1 MTSAPPKVAPHDI
14 DAERVVLA
22 ALMVRPETI
31 FELRAKLVTE
41 DFFTLENR
49 LIWEAI
55 GRQHEARKPHDY
67 VAIVG
72 ALRDSGSLSKIG
84 SDDAEG
90 AQRLSDIVN
99 NYGISVSNVEYFA
112 RRMREMAD
120 RRRLLEFAYRVSD
133 IAYNGD
139 GDDLQGEIAVEA
151 TALLRRSESKS
162 RKFQQ
167 VVAAAQDTAARNRQA
182 RAEGKSLGA
191 MTGIPRF
198 DKLVGGFS
206 GPRLIVIAARPKCG
220 KSAFLNT
227 FGIHAA
233 STGFPGYIN
242 TIELQDEELGMRGL
256 ASVSGENIT
265 RLHRGYQAEHDRA
278 AAAINELG
286 DLPLWIDDATRSLE
300 GFCAQAAYHVH
311 RHGVRWVAVD
321 HIGLMRTN
329 KRFANRNDQM
339 GEISWTLKELAK
351 SLGIPVIA
359 LSQLSRLCDKEN
371 RRPRPDDLR
380 DSGNLEQDA
389 DMVVMLHVPQ
399 SKRDDAQR
407 QLFLGVPANRT
418 GPSCWLKEEF
428 VFDGPKQQIYEAPL
442 PEPAPHYTDE

>member
-1 MTSAPPKVAPHDI
+1 MTSVPPKVAPHDA

-22 ALMVRPETI
+22 ALMLRPESI

-41 DFFTLENR
+41 DFFTYATQLV
-49 LIWEAI
+49 WEAI
-55 GRQHEARKPHDY
+55 GRQHEARKPHDF
-67 VAIVG
+67 VALVG
-72 ALRDSGSLSKIG
+72 VMRDTGDLEKIG
-84 SDDAEG
+84 GAEFI
-90 AQRLSDIVN
+90 SDIVN
-99 NYGISVSNVEYFA
+99 NYGISVSNVAYFA
-112 RRMREMAD
+112 DRMRDMAD
-120 RRRLLEFAYRVSD
+120 RRRLLIFASRVSD

-139 GDDLQGEIAVEA
+139 GQNLQGEVAVEA

-162 RKFQQ
+162 RKFSA
-167 VVAAAQDTAARNRQA
+167 VVASAQDTAARNRKA

-191 MTGIPRF
+191 MTGIQRF
-198 DKLVGGFS
+198 DQLTGGFG
-206 GPRLIVIAARPKCG
+206 GPRLVVVAARPKCG
-220 KSAFLNT
+220 KSALLNQ

-256 ASVSGENIT
+256 ASVSGQNIT
-265 RLHRGYQAEHDRA
+265 RLHRGYQDAHDRA
-278 AAAINELG
+278 ADEFNKLG

-329 KRFANRNDQM
+329 KRFSNRNDQM

-389 DMVVMLHVPQ
+389 DMVVMLHVAQ
-399 SKRDDAQR
+399 SKRDEAQR

-428 VFDGPKQQIYEAPL
+428 VFDGPKQQIYEAQMPDV
-442 PEPAPHYTDE
+442 PPHYTDQE

>member
-1 MTSAPPKVAPHDI
+1 MTSAPPKIAPHDI
-14 DAERVVLA
+14 EAERVVLA
-22 ALMVRPETI
+22 ALMLRPETI
-31 FELRAKLVTE
+31 FELRAKLVIE
-41 DFFTLENR
+41 DFFAYGNQV
-49 LIWEAI
+49 IWEVI
-55 GRQHEARKPHDY
+55 NRQHDARKPHDY
-67 VAIVG
+67 VALVG
-72 ALRDSGSLSKIG
+72 ALKDVDKLEAAGGSMFIGSL
-84 SDDAEG
+84 
-90 AQRLSDIVN
+90 VN
-99 NYGISVSNVEYFA
+99 DYGISVSNVEYFA
-112 RRMREMAD
+112 RRMRDMAD
-120 RRRLLEFAYRVSD
+120 RRRLLVFASRVSD
-133 IAYNGD
+133 IAYNGE
-139 GDDLQGEIAVEA
+139 GDDLQGELAVEA

-162 RKFQQ
+162 RKFSA
-167 VVAAAQDTAARNRQA
+167 VVASAQDTAARNRKA

-191 MTGIPRF
+191 MTGIRRL
-198 DKLVGGFS
+198 DQITGGFG
-206 GPRLIVIAARPKCG
+206 GPRLIVLAARPKCG
-220 KSAFLNT
+220 KSALLNQ

-233 STGFPGYIN
+233 HTGFPGYIN

-265 RLHRGYQAEHDRA
+265 RLHRGYQDAHDRA
-278 AAAINELG
+278 GDALNGLG

-311 RHGVRWVAVD
+311 RHGVRWAAVD

-329 KRFANRNDQM
+329 KRFSNRNDQM

-389 DMVVMLHVPQ
+389 DMVVMLHVAQ
-399 SKRDDAQR
+399 NKRDESQR

-442 PEPAPHYTDE
+442 LDAAPHYSDQE